1 MESLAP
7 IVRAAQVLIPCSDLQ
22 AALDFFI
29 EQLGFRIELIFPA
42 DSPSTAVI
50 SGHGATLR
58 LETSYRDASVLTL
71 RLLCDHSAR
80 TDLPRELVAPNGMKI
95 ELVDAKPPIE
105 VPEVEQEFVITRVRD
120 DGAWGTGRA
129 TMQYRD
135 LIPSRLGGR
144 FVASHIRIPEGGAV
158 PDYVHYHRIRFQ
170 MIFCKSGWVRV
181 VYEDQGAPFVLHA
194 GDCILQPPEIRHQV
208 LEASGGL
215 EVIEIGCPATH
226 ETFAD
231 HDMGLPNSNLDPNRI
246 FGGQRFVRHIAK
258 DANWSPWKI
267 SGFEAQNTSI
277 AAATKGIA
285 GVRVIRSSGNHSG
298 TMSHEG
304 ELFFLFVLKGELG
317 LRNQD
322 LGSHPMR
329 ENESCVIPAGTEF
342 ELTASPGL
350 EMLAVTLPAD

>member
-22 AALDFFI
+22 ATLDFFI
-29 EQLGFRIELIFPA
+29 EQLGFRMEVIFPA

-50 SGHGATLR
+50 SGHGVTLR
-58 LETSYRDASVLTL
+58 LEASDSKPAATTL
-71 RLLCDHSAR
+71 RLLCDHSAL

-105 VPEVEQEFVITRVRD
+105 VPEVKQEFVITRVGE

-135 LIPSRLGGR
+135 LIPSRMGGR
-144 FVASHIRIPEGGAV
+144 FVASHIRIPDGGPV
-158 PDYVHYHRIRFQ
+158 PDYVHYHRIHFQ
-170 MIFCKSGWVRV
+170 MIFCKAGWVRV
-181 VYEDQGAPFVLHA
+181 VYEDQGPPFVLYA
-194 GDCILQPPEIRHQV
+194 GDCILQPPGIRHQV
-208 LEASGGL
+208 LEASAGL
-215 EVIEIGCPATH
+215 EVIEIGCPAMH

-231 HDMGLPNSNLDPNRI
+231 HDMGLPNSNLDPNRL

-267 SGFEAQNTSI
+267 SGFEAQDTGI
-277 AAATKGIA
+277 AAGTNGLA

-298 TMSHEG
+298 TINHEG
-304 ELFFLFVLKGELG
+304 ELFFLFVLKGEIG

-322 LGSHPMR
+322 LGSHLMR

-342 ELTASPGL
+342 KLTASPGF
-350 EMLAVTLPAD
+350 EMLVVTLPAN